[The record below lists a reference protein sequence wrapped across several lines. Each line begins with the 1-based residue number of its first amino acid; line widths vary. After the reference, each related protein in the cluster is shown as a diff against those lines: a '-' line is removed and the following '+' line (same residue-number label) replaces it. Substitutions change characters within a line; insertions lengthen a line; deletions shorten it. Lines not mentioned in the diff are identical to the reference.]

1 MLFEDKGSDTKKKKK
16 IDSFQKIT
24 ELKLMKKELDA
35 LSNLNE
41 FVAYKQRL
49 YFTKRVGF
57 CNRRKIEGDKTG
69 RQKFLLS

>member
-1 MLFEDKGSDTKKKKK
+1 MN
-16 IDSFQKIT
+16 I
-24 ELKLMKKELDA
+24 KKELDA

-57 CNRRKIEGDKTG
+57 CTRRKIEGDKTG